1 MLNIYA
7 RSSIGRAFSRLLKG
21 YEVRFPSRV
30 PFFETRHCPEDVALQ
45 MIDDACINPD
55 SKVLEPSAGR
65 GGISDLLYE
74 RTEHVTA
81 IELHGPHF
89 EHLKKNPYRTI
100 RRNFLTIEEEEVGL
114 FTHIVSCPPFD
125 TVNHLNHMKTLL
137 EDDGVL
143 IALVMGN
150 LLDDFWLDHY
160 TEMKLDFKAP
170 DGRMIRCGIVKYL
183 HTVN

>member
-1 MLNIYA
+1 
-7 RSSIGRAFSRLLKG
+7 
-21 YEVRFPSRV
+21 
-30 PFFETRHCPEDVALQ
+30 
-45 MIDDACINPD
+45 MIEQVDITPD

-74 RTEHVTA
+74 HTGNVTA

-89 EHLKKNPYRTI
+89 EYLKQKPYRTI
-100 RRNFLTIEEEEVGL
+100 RRNFLTIEEDEVGL

-137 EDDGVL
+137 EDGGVL

-150 LLDDFWLDHY
+150 LLDEFWLDHY
-160 TEMKLDFKAP
+160 TEMNLDFKAP
-170 DGRMIRCGIVKYL
+170 DGRMIRCGIVKYS
-183 HTVN
+183 HGVS